1 MLLASQATP
10 TGATVYAHTNNRCG
24 NFVSFEG
31 AACVYYR
38 IEDAQIVEALTSSRT
53 EVTGHVRGLDAMDF
67 PANKGCQIFFKLKRG
82 DEVVLFTD
90 THSIQTLFELAFV
103 SRSEATVVYEG
114 DGARNTVLQIRFN
127 QDVPA

>member
-10 TGATVYAHTNNRCG
+10 AGATVYAHTNNRCG

-38 IEDAQIVEALTSSRT
+38 IEDAQLTETPTSNRT
-53 EVTGHVRGLDAMDF
+53 EITGHVRGMDGMDF
-67 PANKGCQIFFKLKRG
+67 PMNKGCQIFFRLKRG

-90 THSIQTLFELAFV
+90 SHSIQSLFEVAFV
-103 SRSEATVVYEG
+103 SRSEATVVYED

-127 QDVPA
+127 QDGPA